1 VAVIF
6 PIDCLYWK
14 LCNWEQNYDSC
25 SSADQGIFEQLSVS
39 YEQFV
44 FPFVL
49 IEQEQIKT
57 CSERDRNPFFPL
69 TCFNCVF
76 FMNHSNIK
84 CVVSWQPVSL
94 ELGGKSP
101 IIVFED
107 VDLDK
112 GQ

>member
-1 VAVIF
+1 MAVIF

-49 IEQEQIKT
+49 IEQRTKIH
-57 CSERDRNPFFPL
+57 SERDRNP
-69 TCFNCVF
+69 CVF